1 MKGTYF
7 ISSVELFPWVFKSH
21 WWWFGHLLTS
31 VNVKVFIYKM
41 GTISFLPIS
50 WSNCEQIKS
59 YTSKDFI
66 MHQELQAFQALSS
79 QWKLL
84 TSHPMWKWRWCLRF
98 RGIRVHLEGQG
109 RGEQEELGLFGKDDR
124 G

>member
-1 MKGTYF
+1 MKGIYF
-7 ISSVELFPWVFKSH
+7 ISSMELFPWVFKSH

-66 MHQELQAFQALSS
+66 MHQELTCISSIIILPMEALD
-79 QWKLL
+79 L
-84 TSHPMWKWRWCLRF
+84 TLHVEMAL
-98 RGIRVHLEGQG
+98 VLEI
-109 RGEQEELGLFGKDDR
+109 
-124 G
+124 